1 MSARPAL
8 KIASP
13 TIEDDQHNHAS
24 ASLPCGR
31 ADQIRAGAAWPW
43 RPQLSAR
50 LQKRHDRPV
59 EDRMMLAAPAPA
71 ALLSHCLINPP
82 TVFCTRVVVSSRR

>member
-13 TIEDDQHNHAS
+13 TIEDDQHNRAG

-59 EDRMMLAAPAPA
+59 EDRMMLAAPA
-71 ALLSHCLINPP
+71 ALLSHYLINPP
-82 TVFCTRVVVSSRR
+82 TVFCTRVLVYSRR